1 MTKEQA
7 RKEALSIIEDF
18 SEKCDLIRKEA
29 KKNGTWQMGLDSNKG
44 LFKEAEKEAKEKL
57 KALASKVDKE

>member
-7 RKEALSIIEDF
+7 RKEALLIIEDF
-18 SEKCDLIRKEA
+18 SKKCDVITKEA
-29 KKNGTWQMGLDSNKG
+29 KKNGTWLMGLDSNKG